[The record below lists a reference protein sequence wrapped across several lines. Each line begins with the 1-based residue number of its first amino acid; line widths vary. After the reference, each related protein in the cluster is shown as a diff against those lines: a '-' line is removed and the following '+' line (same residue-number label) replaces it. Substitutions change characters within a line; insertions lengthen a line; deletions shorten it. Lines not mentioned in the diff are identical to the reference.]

1 MIIIDDKVLRK
12 VFDNAN
18 QQSAISMMS
27 TFSANAEEKSRIMR
41 SHRAIGNTLHRVL
54 SVVFYEYDSHIRTK
68 NTAG

>member
-1 MIIIDDKVLRK
+1 MIIIDGKVLRK

-27 TFSANAEEKSRIMR
+27 TFADNAEEKSRIMR
-41 SHRAIGNTLHRVL
+41 SHRVL